1 MVPIR
6 LSRDSTEKSSATLSG
21 LFRERTMNL
30 LTQFTDTSDPEIQLK
45 GREISHVVPEELME
59 TNERRNSNGS
69 GTVMKTSYS
78 TPQLQTPTV
87 AEKFLF
93 PKGDEQKMRKYSVEQ
108 KSDSGIVK
116 DTLTQKDSWLSVD
129 GYFTPR
135 ETIKRKKEIPQP
147 CHDSVSTERL
157 YMDRPR
163 RSGGGGGGAANAGI
177 RSRITSSK
185 AILTEK
191 DWKEYDLDYLDV
203 AKLQLKRMSE
213 DMKSEF

>member
-1 MVPIR
+1 
-6 LSRDSTEKSSATLSG
+6 
-21 LFRERTMNL
+21 
-30 LTQFTDTSDPEIQLK
+30 
-45 GREISHVVPEELME
+45 
-59 TNERRNSNGS
+59 
-69 GTVMKTSYS
+69 MKTSYS

-163 RSGGGGGGAANAGI
+163 RNGGGGGGGELYRII
-177 RSRITSSK
+177 RSFFFQ
-185 AILTEK
+185 
-191 DWKEYDLDYLDV
+191 
-203 AKLQLKRMSE
+203 KLEVLQNLFTIR
-213 DMKSEF
+213 FAC